1 MENKLY
7 EYKKLENKNR
17 LSLMI
22 LLFLLLIIFIFS
34 LYTGLYYIDFI
45 EIIKGIFGKS
55 MDSNVNTIIY
65 NMRLPRVLTATLGG
79 LGLGITGCILQSI
92 LANPLASASTLGISQ
107 GASFG
112 AAFAII
118 VLGAGVQGSNVD
130 SMNFSNPLLINIS
143 AFIFSILISF
153 LILSLSKFKKINSKG
168 IILAGIALSSM
179 FQGAT
184 TLIQFFADEV
194 QLASVVFWTFG
205 DLGRT
210 SWKEVMI
217 MALVIIPSI
226 LFFILRSWD
235 FNVLENG
242 DSISISLGVNI
253 SRVRVLSILICS
265 FTIAII
271 VSYVG
276 LINFIGLASPHI
288 VRRFVGSNHRYLLP
302 GSALTGAILLLL
314 SDLLARLIT
323 SPIILPIGAITSFLG
338 APLFIY
344 ILFKEDSKI

>member
-130 SMNFSNPLLINIS
+130 SMNFSNP
-143 AFIFSILISF
+143 
-153 LILSLSKFKKINSKG
+153 
-168 IILAGIALSSM
+168 
-179 FQGAT
+179 
-184 TLIQFFADEV
+184 
-194 QLASVVFWTFG
+194 
-205 DLGRT
+205 
-210 SWKEVMI
+210 
-217 MALVIIPSI
+217 
-226 LFFILRSWD
+226 
-235 FNVLENG
+235 
-242 DSISISLGVNI
+242 
-253 SRVRVLSILICS
+253 
-265 FTIAII
+265 
-271 VSYVG
+271 
-276 LINFIGLASPHI
+276 
-288 VRRFVGSNHRYLLP
+288 YL
-302 GSALTGAILLLL
+302 
-314 SDLLARLIT
+314 
-323 SPIILPIGAITSFLG
+323 
-338 APLFIY
+338 
-344 ILFKEDSKI
+344 

>member
-1 MENKLY
+1 M
-7 EYKKLENKNR
+7 
-17 LSLMI
+17 
-22 LLFLLLIIFIFS
+22 
-34 LYTGLYYIDFI
+34 
-45 EIIKGIFGKS
+45 
-55 MDSNVNTIIY
+55 
-65 NMRLPRVLTATLGG
+65 
-79 LGLGITGCILQSI
+79 
-92 LANPLASASTLGISQ
+92 
-107 GASFG
+107 
-112 AAFAII
+112 
-118 VLGAGVQGSNVD
+118 
-130 SMNFSNPLLINIS
+130 
-143 AFIFSILISF
+143 
-153 LILSLSKFKKINSKG
+153 ILSLSKFKKINSKG